1 MRQNIMICATA
12 RTAIGNYSGALAR
25 VPAVNLGAHVI
36 AEVLRR
42 AELDASA
49 VDECFMGCVLTGGM
63 GQAPARQAWL
73 RAGGPNSVP
82 CTTVSKVCGSGL
94 QAVVEAARGVQL
106 GEFQVAVAGGMENMS
121 AAGRFLPPGCN
132 TIEEAI
138 DIVVHDGL
146 WDVYS
151 DKHMGTICD
160 ELAAAEGLS
169 REEQDSFAIR
179 SYRRAIDASQE
190 GLTAWEIHPIDAPNA
205 EGTVQRFAIDEAPRS
220 FREDKIPH
228 IRPAFVRD
236 GSGTITA
243 ANASSINDGAAALVL
258 ASEDAVARYGLT
270 PLARIVSWGSGA
282 VAPEKYPYG
291 PVEAARNALAKA
303 NLNIADI
310 DYWEINEAFAVVALL
325 VMRQLGLTPEQV
337 NLLGGAVAIGH
348 PIGASGARVLGT
360 LINVLRLQ
368 SGRYGAATLCIGG
381 GEGIAMIIERLS

>member
-179 SYRRAIDASQE
+179 SYRRAIAASQA

-205 EGTVQRFAIDEAPRS
+205 EGTVQRCAIDEAPRS

-243 ANASSINDGAAALVL
+243 ATASSINDGAAALVL

-310 DYWEINEAFAVVALL
+310 DYWEINEAFAVVGLL
-325 VMRQLGLTPEQV
+325 VMRQLGLPPEQV

>member
-151 DKHMGTICD
+151 NKHMGTICD

-205 EGTVQRFAIDEAPRS
+205 EGVVQRFAIDEAPRS

>member
-205 EGTVQRFAIDEAPRS
+205 EGTVQRCAIDEAPRS

-243 ANASSINDGAAALVL
+243 ATASSINDGAAALVL

-310 DYWEINEAFAVVALL
+310 DYWEINEAFAVVGLL
-325 VMRQLGLTPEQV
+325 VMRQLGLPPEQV

>member
-310 DYWEINEAFAVVALL
+310 DYWEINEAFAVVGLL

>member
-205 EGTVQRFAIDEAPRS
+205 EGTVQRFAIAAAPRS
-220 FREDKIPH
+220 FREAKLPH
-228 IRPAFVRD
+228 LRPAYVRD

-310 DYWEINEAFAVVALL
+310 DYWEINEAFAVVGLL
-325 VMRQLGLTPEQV
+325 VMRQRGLTPEQV

-360 LINVLRLQ
+360 LINVLRLL